1 MHTATLPNSLS
12 IPNTSACIFV
22 VFQFYPWFESDFP
35 LFQTHYNNY
44 CALPNPKV
52 SAVARP
58 NSQPRQA
65 GVARGVRGH
74 APPPPPREILNFSLS
89 EMRFAEFSGPFG
101 NFFSS

>member
-1 MHTATLPNSLS
+1 MAGPLNMSNNKITHLANPTANGNAINNSWS
-12 IPNTSACIFV
+12 
-22 VFQFYPWFESDFP
+22 ES
-35 LFQTHYNNY
+35 
-44 CALPNPKV
+44 

-58 NSQPRQA
+58 NGQPRQA

-89 EMRFAEFSGPFG
+89 EMRFAAFSGPFG

>member
-1 MHTATLPNSLS
+1 MAAKYAIYGS
-12 IPNTSACIFV
+12 FV
-22 VFQFYPWFESDFP
+22 KDRRD
-35 LFQTHYNNY
+35 
-44 CALPNPKV
+44 

-58 NSQPRQA
+58 NGQPRQA

-89 EMRFAEFSGPFG
+89 EMRFAAFSGPFG